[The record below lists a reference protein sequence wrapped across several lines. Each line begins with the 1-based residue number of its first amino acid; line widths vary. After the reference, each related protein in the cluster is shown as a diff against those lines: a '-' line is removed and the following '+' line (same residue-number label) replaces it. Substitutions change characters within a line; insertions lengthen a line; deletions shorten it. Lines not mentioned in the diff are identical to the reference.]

1 MIYVETGSTDAYFNF
16 GLEQYLME
24 RVDAGVI
31 PGPVLLFW
39 QTKPTLMVG
48 RFQNIHKEVNERY
61 AKSKGIQIVRR
72 ASGGGTIYTDMGG
85 WQFSHITRNVNF
97 DEIDFAEYT
106 KNVTAAL
113 CAMGVNAY
121 ANGRNDILVDGKKI
135 SGNAQYVMRKG
146 KVHHG
151 SLLFQTDI
159 NEMVAAL
166 TPSKDKITSKGID
179 SVRQRVGNIAD
190 YLKTDMTPGQFKEE
204 MLGRLLQN
212 VQVYKLTE
220 QDREAAQKIA
230 EEKFGSWEWNYGS
243 QLVFEVVRERKFAG
257 GKMECCLNIK
267 DGKIDRCIFYGDF
280 FCQGDIDVLID
291 RLVGTDYHES
301 AIRSALREARADQMF
316 HMISED
322 EIMEC
327 IIL

>member
-24 RVDAGVI
+24 QVGTGAI
-31 PGPVLLFW
+31 LGPVFLFW

-48 RFQNIHKEVNERY
+48 HFQNIHKEIDERY
-61 AKSKGIQIVRR
+61 AKGKGIQIVRR

-85 WQFSHITRNVNF
+85 WQFSHIVQNVNF

-106 KNVTAAL
+106 KNVIAAL

-135 SGNAQYVMRKG
+135 SGNAQYVTRKG

-159 NEMVAAL
+159 GEMVAAL

-190 YLKTDMTPGQFKEE
+190 YLKTDMTPAQFKSE
-204 MLGRLLQN
+204 MLERLLQN
-212 VQVYKLTE
+212 VQVYQLTE
-220 QDREAAQKIA
+220 QDRKAAQNIA
-230 EEKFGSWEWNYGS
+230 EEKFRSWEWNYGS

-257 GKMECCLNIK
+257 GKMQCCLNIK
-267 DGKIDRCIFYGDF
+267 DGKINRCIFYGDF
-280 FCQGDIDVLID
+280 FCQGDIDVLIN
-291 RLVGTDYHES
+291 RLIGTDYHEAS
-301 AIRSALREARADQMF
+301 IRSALREANAGQIF

-327 IIL
+327 IL